1 MTTHDRDKV
10 IAAAKEARCHHAT
23 EDDKGMRHWRCTNA
37 DMERLYAIAFEAGR
51 QSVDTPVALA
61 EAYRCGYEAVRVAG
75 FSASI
80 EACQAVGPKEYPN
93 KLITDGYVDAI
104 RARGDMK

>member
-1 MTTHDRDKV
+1 MTTHDKDKI
-10 IAAAKEARCHHAT
+10 IAAAKEADSGFTGDESFNLGTSLVGLEAIECF
-23 EDDKGMRHWRCTNA
+23 
-37 DMERLYAIAFEAGR
+37 YAIAFEAG
-51 QSVDTPVALA
+51 Q
-61 EAYRCGYEAVRVAG
+61 VAG

>member
-1 MTTHDRDKV
+1 MTTHDRDKI
-10 IAAAKEARCHHAT
+10 IAAAKEAGFAEWENT
-23 EDDKGMRHWRCTNA
+23 DSPEFLALIAEFYT
-37 DMERLYAIAFEAGR
+37 IAFEAGR

-61 EAYRCGYEAVRVAG
+61 EAYRCGEEAGRVAG